1 MLRTKQ
7 AKGEKYNITAD
18 NTENKTFF
26 FFNKGSFCLF
36 ITEALT
42 RLRNMEQPKVIP
54 LQPAFLSL

>member
-26 FFNKGSFCLF
+26 FFLIKDHSVCSSQ
-36 ITEALT
+36 
-42 RLRNMEQPKVIP
+42 RL
-54 LQPAFLSL
+54 